1 MQAHVCLDYKKPE
14 DITCLPYIES
24 YIGDTKVMVSSTLV
38 QRFILPFSLASI
50 ALTVASIPAQ
60 AASLTTSPTTGGA
73 LPSNSFSTIGGIVLD
88 LIGNNDVRVV
98 SQLSGSNLFQGRT
111 KVLNPNTLIGT
122 QSGFTPLILN
132 ALGGG
137 LKEVGIRFSLL
148 DGDNASP
155 SDQSTISSGGSS
167 PFMYG
172 KSAVGNFDYN
182 KNFLLVNGINFGNWS
197 DVTTLSTDSLGNSS
211 IGGVSSG
218 GFRSKTLD
226 TGWFYNNDTSL
237 LSSFYQSLVTTSKAK
252 YEFNDLTPGDQYL
265 DFKKGISESN
275 LNIGTPPIE
284 VPPSDKPPEVPE
296 PTNILSTIF
305 GIFGLGYVALMRE
318 KQKQKQ
324 QTFK

>member
-1 MQAHVCLDYKKPE
+1 MQAHVYLNYKKPE

-98 SQLSGSNLFQGRT
+98 SQLSGSSLFRGGTSRS
-111 KVLNPNTLIGT
+111 VPNTLIGT
-122 QSGFTPLILN
+122 QSGFTPSILN

-172 KSAVGNFDYN
+172 KFAVGNFDYN

-211 IGGVSSG
+211 VGGVSSG
-218 GFRSKTLD
+218 GFRNNTLD
-226 TGWFYNNDTSL
+226 TGWFYNHNTSL
-237 LSSFYQSLVTTSKAK
+237 LTSFYQSLVTTGQAK

-265 DFKKGISESN
+265 DFKDGIDTSQLVIG
-275 LNIGTPPIE
+275 LNPVVVTP
-284 VPPSDKPPEVPE
+284 SKPPEVPE
-296 PTNILSTIF
+296 PANILSTIF